1 VATELAKIGT
11 DYAAALWDKPES
23 NELQVQNSI
32 LGVSNKARRLLDELL
47 HLGPL
52 ARLAVYGEWLP
63 DPDEPSLSQRM
74 GLGSGTQTEPGIDE
88 PFRFKERQMDAF
100 FSSPEIQWLM
110 KMRNL
115 GEKWKPLRESYGKG
129 RAFAKRPTDEPRALL
144 RDQCKWLIGEL
155 GRRGN
160 EQKYQYALTVHGLAG
175 KIFEVVT
182 GKKASEGQF
191 R

>member
-1 VATELAKIGT
+1 M
-11 DYAAALWDKPES
+11 
-23 NELQVQNSI
+23 N
-32 LGVSNKARRLLDELL
+32 
-47 HLGPL
+47 
-52 ARLAVYGEWLP
+52 
-63 DPDEPSLSQRM
+63 
-74 GLGSGTQTEPGIDE
+74 
-88 PFRFKERQMDAF
+88 AF

-115 GEKWKPLRESYGKG
+115 GEEWKPLRESYGKG